1 MRTKHLFYTAAMAAL
16 FAACVNDD
24 FETIAGQQ
32 DAVNDGRP
40 VAGNVKL
47 DFTKGG
53 GADTRLSYEG
63 QQIGYQWEATD
74 EIGALLMDNVIAE
87 YPETESLTWLEK
99 YKLVND
105 IHTSYRF
112 TYDVN
117 EKVWGC
123 DAKMLEGNY
132 FFAYPWESYDGE
144 RRVKHSLTEQSQ
156 EGVGAEIRRE
166 SYAKNQFFIGYSQIM
181 AGTNDTEVLDSS
193 VEMVPVLGAI
203 QLQIVNTGTQT
214 YHINKVVLKSD
225 QLYSTLTFDPT
236 KAAYGKN
243 NKWNLEQ
250 NRLQGNVGWG
260 TDATAT
266 TFNYANYTGNQEDI
280 YYSKAT
286 TPAPVYNI
294 AADDKYERNAALRAV
309 VNQDPTETDN
319 YAEIAITGTEE
330 QRALVSTKV
339 DEDAIAYVLIMAN
352 AVESVT
358 KNGLKLDIY
367 TDEGIVRNIDLTVK
381 TTDNINNPGG
391 QDKYE
396 ALVSSAVK
404 AIGPSVVNTVGV
416 QIDDNSFNV
425 PTSMDIYTNDDLEQF
440 IKWNVEETGNQ
451 EITAKL
457 VKPNVTLS
465 AEMAQL
471 LADNS
476 DVDLTIT
483 GNETLTLAEGVV
495 SNLLDLENVHINC
508 GIKVEGTLDLTED
521 SELNNIAIAVAEG
534 ATLNINED
542 LDSKAKTAIT
552 NEGVVEVAEKATVP
566 ATVTFINEAEM
577 TIGADADVKGAIT
590 NKANATIDNAGYIA
604 DLTNDRAANDKE
616 EDAVI
621 NLTGKSTIAAGTN
634 NGIINAGKE
643 SRVMANVTNNGE
655 IIMTELGAKISTGGT
670 ISYVTGDL
678 KLDDTT
684 LKSLSE
690 AKVNK
695 LILTGDVT
703 VANEKEAASFTTIAA
718 QDGSSLEVGEKAL
731 GLTVTNLNIEGD
743 ATTDGTIDATTV
755 TVDEDITLTN
765 YGTINSTNFVNN
777 GNVNNHGAVNVENE
791 VKGNGHWGYTEVN
804 DNTGKLSDLQIAMNT
819 LVKDWV
825 ETAKLTDYYNY
836 DPNEVSLF
844 AKSLAAWGTTRSEV
858 ATLNK
863 KLKPAS
869 LDQVGWEKV
878 LESEGAPISAFTTAV
893 KTQILT
899 ETNVAT
905 IKAIV
910 VNETTGALNYAPVNQ
925 DETNF
930 ENTQAE
936 AYAPL
941 YKFLANPTSISN
953 KTSRLVAAAAWGIST
968 KDLANAMAKSTGKTP
983 YLYVWKNCTLDE
995 AIDIWKNN
1003 VQLTGGSIQTNAF
1016 TAAFD
1021 NGSARDNILD
1031 YLVNWVKAVYNE
1043 NPNIPAIKSVQEQL
1057 TTIGVTYANVSTL
1070 FGNSDEDGYTKN
1082 QMGLCEEII
1091 K

>member
-24 FETIAGQQ
+24 FETIGQQ
-32 DAVNDGRP
+32 ENAVNDGRP
-40 VAGNVKL
+40 VVGNVEL
-47 DFTKGG
+47 NFTKG
-53 GADTRLSYEG
+53 GADTRLIYDN
-63 QQIGYQWEATD
+63 GYAWEATD

-144 RRVKHSLTEQSQ
+144 RRVKHSLTNQTQ

-236 KAAYGKN
+236 NAAYGKN
-243 NKWNLEQ
+243 NKWNLEK

-352 AVESVT
+352 AVENVT

-451 EITAKL
+451 EITATL

-483 GNETLTLAEGVV
+483 GKETLTLAEGVV

-542 LDSKAKTAIT
+542 LDDEAKAAIT
-552 NEGVVEVAEKATVP
+552 NEGVVEIAENAKVP
-566 ATVTFINEAEM
+566 AAVTFTNKAGM

-604 DLTNDRAANDKE
+604 DLTNNKAANDKE

-634 NGIINAGKE
+634 EGIINAGKE
-643 SRVMANVTNNGE
+643 SRVMAGVTNDGE
-655 IIMTELGAKISTGGT
+655 IIMTELGAKISTGGV

-678 KLDDTT
+678 ELDDTT
-684 LKSLSE
+684 LESLSD

-703 VANEKEAASFTTIAA
+703 VANEKVAASFKTIAA
-718 QDGSSLEVGEKAL
+718 QNGSSLEVAEKAL
-731 GLTVTNLNIEGD
+731 GLTVTDLNIEGN
-743 ATTDGTIDATTV
+743 ATTDGVITAETV
-755 TVDEDITLTN
+755 TVDEDVTLTN
-765 YGTINSTNFVNN
+765 YGTINSTDFVND
-777 GNVNNHGAVNVENE
+777 GTVNNHGAVNVENE
-791 VKGNGHWGYTEVN
+791 AEGDGDWGYTGVN
-804 DNTGKLSDLQIAMNT
+804 DNTGALSD
-819 LVKDWV
+819 KDRTML
-825 ETAKLTDYYNY
+825 TAVNLWMENWEAWYINGSMTQYYNGNPR
-836 DPNEVSLF
+836 DVEAF
-844 AKSLAAWGTTRSEV
+844 ATTLAEWHRLGQASMADFNKAWNVT
-858 ATLNK
+858 ATFDADTYK
-863 KLKPAS
+863 AALKGAGEAS
-869 LDQVGWEKV
+869 LKKFVDQRLTG
-878 LESEGAPISAFTTAV
+878 TA
-893 KTQILT
+893 
-899 ETNVAT
+899 N
-905 IKAIV
+905 
-910 VNETTGALNYAPVNQ
+910 
-925 DETNF
+925 
-930 ENTQAE
+930 
-936 AYAPL
+936 
-941 YKFLANPTSISN
+941 
-953 KTSRLVAAAAWGIST
+953 VAAAEAGLYNADGSFKITFSVQRPTCYATMQLVYDDMSSSITT
-968 KDLANAMAKSTGKTP
+968 KANVETYFGGNAEAAAYVWAAQAAVFADFQKANK
-983 YLYVWKNCTLDE
+983 YIYVWK
-995 AIDIWKNN
+995 
-1003 VQLTGGSIQTNAF
+1003 GSTVDQIV
-1016 TAAFD
+1016 D
-1021 NGSARDNILD
+1021 M
-1031 YLVNWVKAVYNE
+1031 WVKAGSSFGKEFESGTSDGDALVEWVKTVWTNQT
-1043 NPNIPAIKSVQEQL
+1043 AAA
-1057 TTIGVTYANVSTL
+1057 TTIQKELETLGVTILTCDDL
-1070 FGNSDEDGYTKN
+1070 LGGYTKEQLASCASVN
-1082 QMGLCEEII
+1082 
-1091 K
+1091 

>member
-24 FETIAGQQ
+24 FETIGQQ
-32 DAVNDGRP
+32 ENAVNDGRP
-40 VAGNVKL
+40 VVGNVEL
-47 DFTKGG
+47 NFTKG
-53 GADTRLSYEG
+53 GADTRLIYDN
-63 QQIGYQWEATD
+63 GYAWEATD

-144 RRVKHSLTEQSQ
+144 RRVKHSLTNQTQ

-236 KAAYGKN
+236 NAAYGKN
-243 NKWNLEQ
+243 DKWNLEQ

-352 AVESVT
+352 AVENVT

-440 IKWNVEETGNQ
+440 IKWNINETGAQ
-451 EITAKL
+451 TITAEL

-495 SNLLDLENVHINC
+495 SNLLDLENVHIKC
-508 GIKVEGTLDLTED
+508 DIKVEGTLNLTED
-521 SELNNIAIAVAEG
+521 SELNDIAIAVAEG

-542 LDSKAKTAIT
+542 LDDKAEAEIT
-552 NEGVVEVAEKATVP
+552 NEGVVEMAENAKVP
-566 ATVTFINEAEM
+566 AAVTF
-577 TIGADADVKGAIT
+577 T
-590 NKANATIDNAGYIA
+590 NKAEMNIAANADVRGAIENEINAVINSEGYIRTITNNATSNEKD
-604 DLTNDRAANDKE
+604 
-616 EDAVI
+616 EDAVV
-621 NLTGKSTIAAGTN
+621 NLTGKGTIAEGTN
-634 NGIINAGKE
+634 NGIINAGKD
-643 SRVMANVTNNGE
+643 SRVTVEGSGE
-655 IIMTELGAKISTGGT
+655 IIIELGATVKTT
-670 ISYVTGDL
+670 NNTVAYKTGDL
-678 KLDDTT
+678 EIDDTT
-684 LKSLSE
+684 LESLNKNGVE
-690 AKVNK
+690 K
-695 LILTGDVT
+695 LILTGDVEIT
-703 VANEKEAASFTTIAA
+703 AEKATAKFDIIAA
-718 QDGSSLEVGEKAL
+718 QTGSSLTVSEDAK
-731 GLTVTNLNIEGD
+731 GLAVTNLNIEGD
-743 ATTDGTIDATTV
+743 ATTDGAITATTV
-755 TVDEDITLTN
+755 TVEEDVTLNNYGDITAT
-765 YGTINSTNFVNN
+765 TFTNN
-777 GNVNNHGAVNVENE
+777 GEVNNHGTVTAQTINGTEGKDGFGYNDPYENDGQFETILKNAVVEFM
-791 VKGNGHWGYTEVN
+791 
-804 DNTGKLSDLQIAMNT
+804 DNTTAYKTTYKVELGNA
-819 LVKDWV
+819 
-825 ETAKLTDYYNY
+825 ETANTFLFFTEGDYWQSN
-836 DPNEVSLF
+836 
-844 AKSLAAWGTTRSEV
+844 A
-858 ATLNK
+858 
-863 KLKPAS
+863 
-869 LDQVGWEKV
+869 
-878 LESEGAPISAFTTAV
+878 AV
-893 KTQILT
+893 KALKAREEYKNLTQTQLNGAVT
-899 ETNVAT
+899 
-905 IKAIV
+905 AI
-910 VNETTGALNYAPVNQ
+910 
-925 DETNF
+925 
-930 ENTQAE
+930 ENDAD
-936 AYAPL
+936 
-941 YKFLANPTSISN
+941 S
-953 KTSRLVAAAAWGIST
+953 KTDLVAALKAATLVTQSTAYETKTGTNAEKAAYAAFKKAVVEKTISIVGT
-968 KDLANAMAKSTGKTP
+968 LNVKYSVARAANALSEAEIDDILKAAKP
-983 YLYVWKNCTLDE
+983 QMYVWKGCPLDE
-995 AIDIWKNN
+995 VMQVTNTYTMKQWNTAFPNCGLN
-1003 VQLTGGSIQTNAF
+1003 VWESVETPINTVDNLMVLIKIANA
-1016 TAAFD
+1016 TESNAPAAVRLQD
-1021 NGSARDNILD
+1021 VLKKYPESNTWA
-1031 YLVNWVKAVYNE
+1031 YT
-1043 NPNIPAIKSVQEQL
+1043 QEQFDAL
-1057 TTIGVTYANVSTL
+1057 N
-1070 FGNSDEDGYTKN
+1070 K
-1082 QMGLCEEII
+1082 
-1091 K
+1091 

>member
-16 FAACVNDD
+16 FAACVNDN

-63 QQIGYQWEATD
+63 QEIGYQWEATD

-250 NRLQGNVGWG
+250 NRLRGNVGWG
-260 TDATAT
+260 ADATAT

-280 YYSKAT
+280 YYRKAT

-339 DEDAIAYVLIMAN
+339 NENAIAYVLIMAN

-381 TTDNINNPGG
+381 TTDDINNPGG

-476 DVDLTIT
+476 DVDLTIE
-483 GNETLTLAEGVV
+483 GKETLTLAEGVV

-508 GIKVEGTLDLTED
+508 GIEVKGTLDLTED
-521 SELNNIAIAVAEG
+521 SELKDIAIAVAEG
-534 ATLNINED
+534 AELNINGD
-542 LDSKAKTAIT
+542 LDSKAKAAIT
-552 NEGVVEVAEKATVP
+552 NEGVVKVAEKATVP
-566 ATVTFINEAEM
+566 AAVTFANKAEM
-577 TIGADADVKGAIT
+577 TIGADADVKGEIT

-604 DLTNDRAANDKE
+604 KVTNNAAANDKE

-634 NGIINAGKE
+634 NGIINAGEE
-643 SRVMANVTNNGE
+643 SRVMADVTNNGE
-655 IIMTELGAKISTGGT
+655 IIMTELGAEISTGGV

-684 LKSLSE
+684 LKSLSD

-703 VANEKEAASFTTIAA
+703 VENEKVAASFTTIAA
-718 QDGSSLEVGEKAL
+718 QEGSSLEVAEKAL
-731 GLTVTNLNIEGD
+731 GLTVTDLNIEGN
-743 ATTDGTIDATTV
+743 ATTDGAITATTV
-755 TVDEDITLTN
+755 TVDEDVTLTN
-765 YGTINSTNFVNN
+765 YGDITATTFTNN
-777 GNVNNHGAVNVENE
+777 GEVNNHGTVTARTINGTEGKDGFGYNDPYENDGQFETYLKNAVVEFM
-791 VKGNGHWGYTEVN
+791 
-804 DNTGKLSDLQIAMNT
+804 DNTTAYKTTYKVELGDA
-819 LVKDWV
+819 
-825 ETAKLTDYYNY
+825 ETANTFLFFTEDDYWQSNAAVKALKAREEYKNLTQAQLD
-836 DPNEVSLF
+836 
-844 AKSLAAWGTTRSEV
+844 AAVKAIESDATNKTALIAALKA
-858 ATLNK
+858 ATLETQTTAYETKTGTDATKAAYAAFK
-863 KLKPAS
+863 KAVVEKTATIVGTLDVEYSVARAANALSEADIDEILKAAKPQMYVWKAATCPLYDVMTVAMVNTKSTWAS
-869 LDQVGWEKV
+869 VLKNLGWQK
-878 LESEGAPISAFTTAV
+878 GAPI
-893 KTQILT
+893 
-899 ETNVAT
+899 E
-905 IKAIV
+905 
-910 VNETTGALNYAPVNQ
+910 
-925 DETNF
+925 
-930 ENTQAE
+930 
-936 AYAPL
+936 
-941 YKFLANPTSISN
+941 
-953 KTSRLVAAAAWGIST
+953 
-968 KDLANAMAKSTGKTP
+968 
-983 YLYVWKNCTLDE
+983 TLDE
-995 AIDIWKNN
+995 LNKWMKEVAAYE
-1003 VQLTGGSIQTNAF
+1003 GNAPLMKDAVAKMGEHTDF
-1016 TAAFD
+1016 STWSYKSGQFNALRSAF
-1021 NGSARDNILD
+1021 
-1031 YLVNWVKAVYNE
+1031 VKE
-1043 NPNIPAIKSVQEQL
+1043 
-1057 TTIGVTYANVSTL
+1057 
-1070 FGNSDEDGYTKN
+1070 
-1082 QMGLCEEII
+1082 
-1091 K
+1091 

>member
-63 QQIGYQWEATD
+63 QEIGYQWEATD

-112 TYDVN
+112 TYNVN

-144 RRVKHSLTEQSQ
+144 RRVKHSLTDQTQ

-181 AGTNDTEVLDSS
+181 AGTEDTEVLDSS

-476 DVDLTIT
+476 DVDLTIKAEN
-483 GNETLTLAEGVV
+483 NEVLTLADGVV

-508 GIKVEGTLDLTED
+508 GIEVKGTLNLTED

-542 LDSKAKTAIT
+542 LDSKAKAAIT

-566 ATVTFINEAEM
+566 AAVTFTNKAGM

-604 DLTNDRAANDKE
+604 DLTNDKAANDKE

-655 IIMTELGAKISTGGT
+655 IIMTELGAKISTSGV

-684 LKSLSE
+684 LKSLSD

-703 VANEKEAASFTTIAA
+703 VENEKVAASFTTIAA
-718 QDGSSLEVGEKAL
+718 QEGSSLEVAEKAL
-731 GLTVTNLNIEGD
+731 GLTVTNLNIEGN
-743 ATTDGTIDATTV
+743 ATTDGAITATTV
-755 TVDEDITLTN
+755 TVDEDVTLTN
-765 YGTINSTNFVNN
+765 YGDITATTFTNN
-777 GNVNNHGAVNVENE
+777 GEVNNHGSVTAETIGGTEGKDGFGYNDPYENDGQFETILKNAVVEFMDGTAAYKTTYKVELGDAETENTFLFFAE
-791 VKGNGHWGYTEVN
+791 SGYWQSNPAVKALKAREEYENLTQAQLDAAVKAIES
-804 DNTGKLSDLQIAMNT
+804 DAAGKTALIAALKAAT
-819 LVKDWV
+819 LVTQSTAYETKTGTDAAKAAYAAFKKAVV
-825 ETAKLTDYYNY
+825 EKTTAI
-836 DPNEVSLF
+836 V
-844 AKSLAAWGTTRSEV
+844 G
-858 ATLNK
+858 TLNVNY
-863 KLKPAS
+863 S
-869 LDQVGWEKV
+869 
-878 LESEGAPISAFTTAV
+878 
-893 KTQILT
+893 
-899 ETNVAT
+899 VAR
-905 IKAIV
+905 A
-910 VNETTGALNYAPVNQ
+910 
-925 DETNF
+925 
-930 ENTQAE
+930 
-936 AYAPL
+936 
-941 YKFLANPTSISN
+941 
-953 KTSRLVAAAAWGIST
+953 
-968 KDLANAMAKSTGKTP
+968 ANALSEAEIDAILKAAKPQMYIWEGCP
-983 YLYVWKNCTLDE
+983 LDE
-995 AIDIWKNN
+995 VMDVVLKYTVADWGKA
-1003 VQLTGGSIQTNAF
+1003 LSESKWSNAK
-1016 TAAFD
+1016 D
-1021 NGSARDNILD
+1021 NFGQWST
-1031 YLVNWVKAVYNE
+1031 
-1043 NPNIPAIKSVQEQL
+1043 VQEVMRKAWAV
-1057 TTIGVTYANVSTL
+1057 GSTSGMVGEL
-1070 FGNSDEDGYTKN
+1070 NAVLNKYQDFATWDYTQEQFEALDK
-1082 QMGLCEEII
+1082 
-1091 K
+1091 

>member
-24 FETIAGQQ
+24 FETIGQQ
-32 DAVNDGRP
+32 ENAVNDGRP
-40 VAGNVKL
+40 VVGNVEL
-47 DFTKGG
+47 NFTKG
-53 GADTRLSYEG
+53 GADTRLIYDN
-63 QQIGYQWEATD
+63 GYAWEATD

-144 RRVKHSLTEQSQ
+144 RRVKHSLTNQTQ

-214 YHINKVVLKSD
+214 YYINKVVLKSD

-236 KAAYGKN
+236 NAAYGKN
-243 NKWNLEQ
+243 DKWNLEQ

-352 AVESVT
+352 AVENVT

-451 EITAKL
+451 VITATL

-483 GNETLTLAEGVV
+483 GKETLTLAEGVV

-521 SELNNIAIAVAEG
+521 SELKNIAIAVAEG

-542 LDSKAKTAIT
+542 LDDEAKAAIT
-552 NEGVVEVAEKATVP
+552 NEGIVEIAENAKVP
-566 ATVTFINEAEM
+566 AAVTF
-577 TIGADADVKGAIT
+577 T
-590 NKANATIDNAGYIA
+590 NKAEMNIAANADVRGAIENEINAVINSEGYIRTI
-604 DLTNDRAANDKE
+604 TNNAASNEKD
-616 EDAVI
+616 EDAVV
-621 NLTGKSTIAAGTN
+621 NLTGKGTIAEGTN
-634 NGIINAGKE
+634 NGIINAGKD
-643 SRVMANVTNNGE
+643 SRVTVEGSGE
-655 IIMTELGAKISTGGT
+655 IIIELGATVKTT
-670 ISYVTGDL
+670 DNTVAYKTGDL
-678 KLDDTT
+678 EIDDTT
-684 LKSLSE
+684 LESLNKNGVE
-690 AKVNK
+690 K
-695 LILTGDVT
+695 LILTGDVEIT
-703 VANEKEAASFTTIAA
+703 AEKAAAEFDIIAA
-718 QDGSSLEVGEKAL
+718 QTGSSLTVSDDAMGLAVGDL
-731 GLTVTNLNIEGD
+731 IIEGN
-743 ATTDGTIDATTV
+743 AETDGAIAATTV
-755 TVDEDITLTN
+755 TVEEDVTLNNYGDITAT
-765 YGTINSTNFVNN
+765 TFTNN
-777 GNVNNHGAVNVENE
+777 GEVNNHGTVTAQTINGTEGKDGFGYNDPYENDGQFETILKNAVIEFMNKTNAYKTAYKVTLGAAETEGTFLYFMNSDSFKDNAAVNALKAREE
-791 VKGNGHWGYTEVN
+791 YEDLTQAQLDAAVKAIE
-804 DNTGKLSDLQIAMNT
+804 SDATSKTT
-819 LVKDWV
+819 LV
-825 ETAKLTDYYNY
+825 
-836 DPNEVSLF
+836 
-844 AKSLAAWGTTRSEV
+844 AALKA
-858 ATLNK
+858 ATLATQNTAYETKTGTDAEKAAYAAFK
-863 KLKPAS
+863 KAVVEKTTAVVGTLNVNYSVARAANDLSEAEIDDILKAAKPQMYVWKETSCPLYDVMTVAMVNTKSTWAS
-869 LDQVGWEKV
+869 VLTNLGWQK
-878 LESEGAPISAFTTAV
+878 GAPIETFDELNKWMKAV
-893 KTQILT
+893 
-899 ETNVAT
+899 A
-905 IKAIV
+905 
-910 VNETTGALNYAPVNQ
+910 
-925 DETNF
+925 
-930 ENTQAE
+930 
-936 AYAPL
+936 AYEGTAPL
-941 YKFLANPTSISN
+941 MKDA
-953 KTSRLVAAAAWGIST
+953 VAKMGEHTDFST
-968 KDLANAMAKSTGKTP
+968 WEYEEGQFTALR
-983 YLYVWKNCTLDE
+983 
-995 AIDIWKNN
+995 
-1003 VQLTGGSIQTNAF
+1003 NAF
-1016 TAAFD
+1016 
-1021 NGSARDNILD
+1021 
-1031 YLVNWVKAVYNE
+1031 VK
-1043 NPNIPAIKSVQEQL
+1043 
-1057 TTIGVTYANVSTL
+1057 
-1070 FGNSDEDGYTKN
+1070 
-1082 QMGLCEEII
+1082 
-1091 K
+1091 